1 MITLNLTRADD
12 VEGIYLKLP
21 ASPVEIAKAFAELDA
36 INTDIS
42 STKIT
47 EAISNVYNLSGYLKN
62 VDVEKSGELD
72 KLSALARKMQTM
84 DRDSCYLFEGVLDAN
99 SVNGLDD
106 VLRLSE
112 SLDEYILLP
121 DAAGG
126 SALGKYL
133 VIHGITPFSESVRPY
148 LDYQIIGAE
157 FYADHGGAFCRA
169 GYVVRKEELPQRF
182 LQTEQEQKS
191 VILLRLRAS
200 HGKQQNPVSTT
211 LALPA
216 ADEQL
221 ERTRQRLGIE
231 EFAEAEITTVDYIFP
246 YFATMVP
253 QDCITVESANALAQ
267 AIVQM
272 NQTDGELLK
281 YLAAVE
287 IEQPDTFDGA
297 LQIAMNIGN
306 YERIPD
312 SKADDGFHT
321 QFRQI
326 RRLDAPIET
335 QDIGGMG
342 MQEL

>member
-1 MITLNLTRADD
+1 MITITLAYAGVDEGFRLRFPSSSTENSETLLEVLYLNPR
-12 VEGIYLKLP
+12 VEKI
-21 ASPVEIAKAFAELDA
+21 EIAEV
-36 INTDIS
+36 S
-42 STKIT
+42 
-47 EAISNVYNLSGYLKN
+47 SNVYNLGGYLKN
-62 VDVEKSGELD
+62 VDIWNPDNLEKLETLGRTL
-72 KLSALARKMQTM
+72 QTM
-84 DRDSCYLFEGVLDAN
+84 ERDSCLKFEGVLDAN

-121 DAAGG
+121 DAGGG

-133 VIHGITPFSESVRPY
+133 VTHGMTSFPESVQPY

-157 FYADHGGAFCRA
+157 FYADHGGAFCRT
-169 GYVVRKEELPQRF
+169 GYVVRKEELPQQF

-191 VILLRLRAS
+191 VMLLRLRTS

-216 ADEQL
+216 ADELL
-221 ERTRQRLGIE
+221 EHTRQRLGIE
-231 EFAEAEITTVDYIFP
+231 DFAEAEITMVDYIFP

-253 QDCITVESANALAQ
+253 QECITVESANALAQ

-287 IEQPDTFDGA
+287 QEQPDTFDSA
-297 LQIAMNIGN
+297 LQIARNIDN
-306 YERIPD
+306 YEMIPT
-312 SKADDGFHT
+312 SQADDGFHT
-321 QFRQI
+321 QFGQI
-326 RRLDAPIET
+326 RRMDAPIET
-335 QDIGGMG
+335 QGMGGM
-342 MQEL
+342 ELC

>member
-1 MITLNLTRADD
+1 MITITLAYAGVDEGFRLRFPSSSTENSETLLEVLYLNPR
-12 VEGIYLKLP
+12 VEKI
-21 ASPVEIAKAFAELDA
+21 EIAEV
-36 INTDIS
+36 S
-42 STKIT
+42 
-47 EAISNVYNLSGYLKN
+47 SNVYNLGGYLKN
-62 VDVEKSGELD
+62 VDIWNPDNLEKLETLGRTL
-72 KLSALARKMQTM
+72 QTM
-84 DRDSCYLFEGVLDAN
+84 ERDSCLKFEGVLDAN

-121 DAAGG
+121 DAGGG

-133 VIHGITPFSESVRPY
+133 VTHGMTSFPESVQPY

-157 FYADHGGAFCRA
+157 FYADHGGAFCRT
-169 GYVVRKEELPQRF
+169 GYVVRKEELPQQF

-191 VILLRLRAS
+191 VMLLRLRTS

-211 LALPA
+211 LTMPA
-216 ADEQL
+216 ADELL

-287 IEQPDTFDGA
+287 QEQPDTFDSA
-297 LQIAMNIGN
+297 LQIARNIDN
-306 YERIPD
+306 YEMIPT
-312 SKADDGFHT
+312 SQADDGFHT
-321 QFRQI
+321 QFGQI
-326 RRLDAPIET
+326 RRMDAPIET
-335 QDIGGMG
+335 QGMGGM
-342 MQEL
+342 ELC